1 MKKALKR
8 KVLWRVVGAGS
19 ALVAAQV
26 VRTALNSGYE
36 TVRGAKPPRKP
47 WRKGAGLRSAL
58 LWTATT
64 AIAISVAE
72 TLAEYGASQAWRK
85 KTGKLPP
92 D

>member
-1 MKKALKR
+1 MKKALQR
-8 KVLWRVVGAGS
+8 KLLWRVVGAGS
-19 ALVAAQV
+19 AVVAAQI
-26 VRTALNSGYE
+26 VRTALNTGYE

-47 WRKGAGLRSAL
+47 WRKGTGLHNAL

-64 AIAISVAE
+64 ALAIGLAE
-72 TLAEYGASQAWRK
+72 TLAEYAASQAWRK